1 MKKLLSVFA
10 AVAMLFGFAS
20 CSGDLHDDVKIDP
33 NAMKGNWF
41 YTVLDVSGATDKI
54 NIIFNNNGEG
64 LQTVDIKDIDPSVGS
79 IAYVWGAKT
88 NADPA
93 DVSTRTDCPDKSSL
107 GGEGKLVVYCFSN
120 AAKVSIWAWETD
132 GPNFTG
138 GEWPGQAMETDAVI
152 PMVDVVIEG
161 ATVTANGLPEVL
173 NGTTLYFTG
182 AFNNWANPGDEGT
195 VEGVVTDGSISIT
208 LPKLETQVESG
219 AAQEIIVEG
228 KFAGTGWNPGVGGE
242 YAEGAF
248 GWDVTNIKL
257 AITPTKKAIVGTF
270 VDNPADGKYVCTWV
284 VE

>member
-41 YTVLDVSGATDKI
+41 YTVLDVTSITESVS
-54 NIIFNNNGEG
+54 IIFNDGTN
-64 LQTVDIKDIDPSVGS
+64 QTEDITGIDPASGSV
-79 IAYVWGAKT
+79 AYVWGSKT
-88 NADPA
+88 KKDPA
-93 DVSTRTDCPDKSSL
+93 TISTRTDCPDKSSL
-107 GGEGKLVVYCFSN
+107 GGAGKLVVYCFSN
-120 AAKVSIWAWETD
+120 AAKVNIWAWEGD
-132 GPNFTG
+132 NNNITG
-138 GEWPGQAMETDAVI
+138 GSWPGLAMETDAVI

-161 ATVTANGLPEVL
+161 ATVTANGLPEAL

-182 AFNNWANPGDEGT
+182 GFNGWANPGDAGT

-219 AAQEIIVEG
+219 AAQEITVEG
-228 KFAGTGWNPGVGGE
+228 KFGGAGWASGVGGE

-248 GWDVTNIKL
+248 GWDVSNISL
-257 AITPTKKAIVGTF
+257 AITPTKKAIVGTY
-270 VDNPADGKYVCTWV
+270 VDKPADGKYVCTWV

>member
-41 YTVLDVSGATDKI
+41 YTVLDVTSITESLS
-54 NIIFNNNGEG
+54 IIFNDGTN
-64 LQTVDIKDIDPSVGS
+64 QTVDITGIDPASGSV
-79 IAYVWGAKT
+79 AYVWGAKT
-88 NADPA
+88 KADPA
-93 DVSTRTDCPDKSSL
+93 TISTRTDCPDKSSL
-107 GGEGKLVVYCFSN
+107 GGAGKLVVYCFSN
-120 AAKVSIWAWETD
+120 AAKVNIWAWEGD
-132 GPNFTG
+132 VNITG
-138 GEWPGQAMETDAVI
+138 GSWPGQAMETDAVI

-228 KFAGTGWNPGVGGE
+228 KFGGTGWKPGVGGE